1 MANQRYSGMRAEQKV
16 PVFRKLVATF
26 ETRMEPGDA
35 SRNCFVL
42 DAVSYSRIILH
53 YLSCSAVTVE
63 VKLKEESTS
72 DFYVGLPPGGK
83 TGSAAMHSRLKI

>member
-1 MANQRYSGMRAEQKV
+1 MILRDFRTVRRWLSWDLPPVAKQRYSGMRAEQMV

-42 DAVSYSRIILH
+42 DAVSYSRIILY
-53 YLSCSAVTVE
+53 YLSCSQ
-63 VKLKEESTS
+63 
-72 DFYVGLPPGGK
+72 LPLR
-83 TGSAAMHSRLKI
+83 SS